1 MDTKDRLLI
10 LLQYLKDNTDE
21 ETPTSNTELRQMF
34 REIGESV
41 SMPTL
46 RDDIAALRKYGY
58 DIDVNEVNG
67 VGTYYKFLGRDWS
80 LPELQILTDAVS
92 AGQFLSSEKTGMLI
106 EKLRQMAGPSE
117 RKKLRPSILTAQHVK
132 APNEQL
138 LYTVQTI
145 QEAIDSDRRI
155 TFRHDA
161 YDTQLRRVPKHNGFT
176 YEVSPYATIWKK
188 DRYYLVG
195 WSEKHG
201 GVANFRIDRMEL
213 PKLSRKKRHPIPDD
227 LRLEDHS
234 DKIFSMFDGPEEKV
248 TLRCR
253 PSLMNMIVDQFGT
266 NLEIPRRDENSLD
279 VVVTVHLSPTFYGWL
294 FQFAG
299 EMTVIAPEQVCE
311 QYAMRL
317 QTAIDDALGN

>member
-1 MDTKDRLLI
+1 METKERILT
-10 LLQYLKDNTDE
+10 LLQYLKENTDE
-21 ETPTSNTELRQMF
+21 ETPASNSSLRQMF
-34 REIGESV
+34 RERGENV
-41 SMPTL
+41 SLPTL
-46 RDDIAALRKYGY
+46 RDDIASLRRYGY

-80 LPELQILTDAVS
+80 LPELQLLTDAVS
-92 AGQFLSSEKTGMLI
+92 AGQFLSGEKTGMLI
-106 EKLRQMAGPSE
+106 DKLRRMAGPSE

-138 LYTVQTI
+138 LYTIQTI

-155 TFRHDA
+155 TFRHDV
-161 YDTQLRRVPKHNGFT
+161 YDTQLRRKPKHEGYI

-195 WSEKHG
+195 WSEKHDSI
-201 GVANFRIDRMEL
+201 ANFRIDRMEL
-213 PKLSRKKRHPIPDD
+213 PKLSPKKRRPAPDT

-253 PSLMNMIVDQFGT
+253 PGMMNMIVDQFGT
-266 NLEIPRRDENSLD
+266 DLEIPRRDENSLD
-279 VVVTVHLSPTFYGWL
+279 VTVTIHLSPTFYGWL

-299 EMTVIAPEQVCE
+299 EMTVIAPEHVCE
-311 QYAMRL
+311 QYALRL